1 MTFVHTSLRIHSL
14 GVLMGKWHGI
24 PNQTSIHRQ
33 IQVGSWL
40 YCEPWQNSNFT
51 NVSADHGSP
60 ASHHRDQAG
69 NILIIAIEV
78 GKAVSCKDFLSD
90 LQWKFSVKSIEIDV
104 LSICLITCV
113 FTVGWGNW
121 HMNYYCD
128 WVTLFVDTWNS
139 FFNLDPWKNRL
150 NFRLRLC
157 IVRLWKQR
165 KCVVIYLHTFS
176 IEM

>member
-1 MTFVHTSLRIHSL
+1 MTLFSDQNLQSIQQTDVTFVHSSLRIHSL
-14 GVLMGKWHGI
+14 GVLTGKWHGI

-90 LQWKFSVKSIEIDV
+90 LQWKFSVKSVEIDV
-104 LSICLITCV
+104 LSICLTICIFCGV
-113 FTVGWGNW
+113 RK
-121 HMNYYCD
+121 
-128 WVTLFVDTWNS
+128 LARE
-139 FFNLDPWKNRL
+139 LL
-150 NFRLRLC
+150 LR
-157 IVRLWKQR
+157 
-165 KCVVIYLHTFS
+165 VIYSFCP
-176 IEM
+176 

>member
-1 MTFVHTSLRIHSL
+1 MNRTRLPTVCTRTVSFQYLPIKPSDFSSDQNLQSIQQTDVTFVHTSLSIHSL
-14 GVLMGKWHGI
+14 CVLMGKWHGI

-113 FTVGWGNW
+113 FTVG
-121 HMNYYCD
+121 
-128 WVTLFVDTWNS
+128 
-139 FFNLDPWKNRL
+139 
-150 NFRLRLC
+150 
-157 IVRLWKQR
+157 
-165 KCVVIYLHTFS
+165 
-176 IEM
+176 